1 MDTPSVSMMNRLA
14 WVRLGRGIRNFIAS
28 EVGAR
33 AKFLLGA
40 LFLQLLAINAL
51 NIVSSYV
58 GRDFMTAIA
67 EHNMPGFLRY
77 TVMYVGVFAALTV
90 VAVFYRFAEER
101 LGLLWRE
108 WLTRGLIGAYLD
120 HPVYYRLSDRLIA
133 NGEIANPDQRITEDV
148 RAFTTTSLSFLL
160 LGLNAT
166 LTVLAFSG
174 VLWSISPLLFA
185 VSVGYAAVG
194 SCLAFLLGRP
204 LVSLNYRQADKEA
217 EFRADLLHV
226 REHAESIAL
235 GHYEQRLQA
244 RLLRHLAEVVGNFKR
259 IIAVNRNLGC
269 STTGYNYLIQIIP
282 VVLVAPMFIRG
293 HVEFGV
299 IAQATIAFAQLI
311 GAFSLIVT
319 QFQSISSY
327 AAVVARL
334 DSLAGAIE
342 QARAAPVPLTEVC
355 PHHERTAECPICL
368 ADIVPVMAAT
378 RVREEVDGRVAY
390 ERLTLLEPEKGE
402 VLIRDLSISIPRGTK
417 VLVTGPNE
425 TAKEAL
431 FRATAGLWHTGDG
444 KVIRPPLEQVLFVPE
459 RPYLP
464 PGSLREALAPMRA
477 ETEPPDARI
486 LSTLESLGLGG
497 VLQRAEGLDTERDW
511 HRFIPLSEQQ
521 LLACARLVLAT
532 PTFAFL
538 ERLSNLLSPEQID
551 RILQALSANAVTY
564 VCLGGTT
571 ERRDYYDAV
580 LEVAQD
586 GTWRWEAVEKDR
598 AHPSTGS
605 G

>member
-1 MDTPSVSMMNRLA
+1 
-14 WVRLGRGIRNFIAS
+14 
-28 EVGAR
+28 
-33 AKFLLGA
+33 
-40 LFLQLLAINAL
+40 
-51 NIVSSYV
+51 
-58 GRDFMTAIA
+58 MTAIA
-67 EHNMPGFLRY
+67 ARNMSGFVRY

-108 WLTRGLIGAYLD
+108 SLTRGLVGAYLD
-120 HPVYYRLSDRLIA
+120 HPVYHRLSDRLVA

-148 RAFTTTSLSFLL
+148 RAFTSSSLSFLL

-166 LTVLAFSG
+166 LTVFAFSG
-174 VLWSISPLLFA
+174 VLWSISPFLFA

-244 RLLRHLAEVVGNFKR
+244 RLLRRFAEVVDNFKR

-282 VVLVAPMFIRG
+282 VVLVAPLFIRG
-293 HVEFGV
+293 DVEFGV
-299 IAQATIAFAQLI
+299 IAQATIAFAQLV

-327 AAVVARL
+327 AAVMARL

-342 QARAAPVPLTEVC
+342 QARAAPVLLTEVC
-355 PHHERTAECPICL
+355 PHHQRTTECPICM
-368 ADIVPVMAAT
+368 ADIVPVLAAT
-378 RVREEVDGRVAY
+378 RVREEADGRVAY
-390 ERLTLLEPEKGE
+390 EQLTLLGPERGE
-402 VLIRDLSISIPRGTK
+402 VLIRNLSVSIPRGTR

-425 TAKEAL
+425 AAKEAL
-431 FRATAGLWHTGDG
+431 FRATAGLWETGEG
-444 KVIRPPLEQVLFVPE
+444 KVIRPPLEQILFVPE
-459 RPYLP
+459 QPYLP
-464 PGSLREALAPMRA
+464 PGTLRETLAPIRA
-477 ETEPPDARI
+477 EVGPPDDRI
-486 LSTLESLGLGG
+486 LPTLRALGLES
-497 VLQRAEGLDTERDW
+497 VLQRAQGLDTEQDW
-511 HRFIPLSEQQ
+511 HRLITLSEQQ

-538 ERLSNLLSPEQID
+538 ERLSNLLSSGQIH
-551 RILQALSANAVTY
+551 RILRALSANAITY
-564 VCLGGTT
+564 VCMGGTT
-571 ERRDYYDAV
+571 DSRDYYDAV
-580 LEVAQD
+580 LEVAED
-586 GTWRWEAVEKDR
+586 GAWRWEPTDA
-598 AHPSTGS
+598 APSQSAPT
-605 G
+605 